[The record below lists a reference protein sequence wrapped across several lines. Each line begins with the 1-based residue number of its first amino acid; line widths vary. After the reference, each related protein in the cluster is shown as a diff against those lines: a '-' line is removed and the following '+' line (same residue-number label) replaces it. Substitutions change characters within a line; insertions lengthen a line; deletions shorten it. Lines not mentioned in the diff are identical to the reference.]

1 MPSLKP
7 IDHQNIVLRLLART
21 AASDA
26 QHLSTLAH
34 AYKLPVSL
42 HQVRVACDELLDQ
55 NFVFRTPYG
64 YRLTTWGE
72 CEVPALPLLESYYS
86 MPKECASQLE
96 TRTFS
101 RPEIAGGA
109 A

>member
-1 MPSLKP
+1 MSILKP

-21 AASDA
+21 APCDP
-26 QHLSTLAH
+26 QHIATLAQ

-42 HQVRVACDELLDQ
+42 HQVRVACDELCEQ
-55 NFVFRTPYG
+55 QFVARTING

-72 CEVPALPLLESYYS
+72 CELPAVPLLESYYIA
-86 MPKECASQLE
+86 P
-96 TRTFS
+96 
-101 RPEIAGGA
+101 AGGA